1 MKFFRLDLLT
11 LLISLFILNSCK
23 NEGAVGLGL
32 NSSGQLNGSLVDTA
46 TITTNTV
53 LDDSVQ
59 TGGLSTPIAKNA
71 FGYFNDPIFGVT
83 QSDLALDIN
92 LPTAGYTAPFG
103 TVVVDSA
110 RLILSFT
117 DGFYGDS
124 LTSSY
129 RANAYQLNEKFVDGY
144 PYYSNK
150 QWDYNSSNL
159 LGSLTFNS
167 RTHDSI
173 KIFSIIAGAPDTL
186 IKVAAQIRI
195 PISPAFINNNIFGA
209 STTTLT
215 SNSAFQ
221 NAMKGLY
228 VTIDKTKTTGPG
240 GIFMVSPTGT
250 LAIYYRSLTGSA
262 IDTAQIYFAISNIAT
277 AVRHTYS
284 ATIQTELANTSTSR
298 PNIYVQGLAGLRA
311 KIGFPALL
319 ANLRNTLLKKDSDI
333 ILNRAELVITPVPGT
348 NLPYVAIPKL
358 TLYRFDLA
366 KQRGYVE
373 DASSN
378 DPRSG
383 GAAVFG
389 GYYATN
395 TKSYH
400 FIVTA
405 YLQDLLLNR
414 TIDYGTFLSAVD
426 TTNTT
431 SVDVAATPSVA
442 ARTVAGGGSNKASPY
457 KIKLNIIYSKIFKSQ

>member
-23 NEGAVGLGL
+23 NEGAIGLGL
-32 NSSGQLNGSLVDTA
+32 NSSGQLNGNLVDTS

-53 LDDSVQ
+53 LEDSLQ
-59 TGGLSTPIAKNA
+59 TGGFSTPISKNP
-71 FGYFNDPIFGVT
+71 FGYFNDPVFGIT

-103 TVVVDSA
+103 TVIVDSA
-110 RLILSFT
+110 RLILSFA

-129 RANAYQLNEKFVDGY
+129 RVNAYQLNEKFIDGF
-144 PYYSNK
+144 PYYNTKKWS
-150 QWDYNSSNL
+150 YNSSNL

-173 KIFSIIAGAPDTL
+173 KIFHIIAGAPDTL

-195 PISPAFINNNIFGA
+195 PISTTFINNNIFGA

-215 SNSAFQ
+215 SNIAFQ
-221 NAMKGLY
+221 NAIKGLY

-240 GIFMVSPTGT
+240 GIFMVSPTNT
-250 LAIYYRSLTGSA
+250 LAVYYRAFTGSA
-262 IDTAQIYFAISNIAT
+262 IDTGSFYFAINNT
-277 AVRHTYS
+277 AAAVQHTYS

-298 PNIYVQGLAGLRA
+298 PNIYVQGVAGLRA

-319 ANLRNTLLKKDSDI
+319 ANLRNSLLKKDSDI
-333 ILNRAELVITPVPGT
+333 ILNRAELVVTPAPGSDI
-348 NLPYVAIPKL
+348 PYVTIPKL
-358 TLYRFDLA
+358 SLYRFDLA
-366 KQRGYVE
+366 RQRVYVE
-373 DASSN
+373 DASPN

-389 GYYATN
+389 GYYTAS

-414 TIDYGTFLSAVD
+414 TIDYGTYLSAVD
-426 TTNTT
+426 ITGTTT
-431 SVDVAATPSVA
+431 VDIAPTPSVA
-442 ARTVAGGGSNKASPY
+442 SRTVAGGGSNKTSPY
-457 KIKLNIIYSKIFKSQ
+457 RMKLNIIYSKIFKPH

>member
-23 NEGAVGLGL
+23 NEGAIGLGL
-32 NSSGQLNGSLVDTA
+32 NSSGQLNGNLVDSA

-59 TGGLSTPIAKNA
+59 TGGLSTPIAKNP
-71 FGYFNDPIFGVT
+71 FGYFIDPIFGVT

-92 LPTAGYTAPFG
+92 LPSAGYTAPFG

-110 RLILSFT
+110 RLVLSMA

-129 RANAYQLNEKFVDGY
+129 RANVYQLNEKFVDGF
-144 PYYSNK
+144 PYYNTK
-150 QWDYNSSNL
+150 QWNYNSSNL

-167 RTHDSI
+167 RTHDSV
-173 KIFSIIAGAPDTL
+173 KIFNIITGAPDTL
-186 IKVAAQIRI
+186 VKVGAQIRI
-195 PISPAFINNNIFGA
+195 PVNSSFINNNIFGA

-228 VTIDKTKTTGPG
+228 VTIDRTKSTGPG
-240 GIFMVSPTGT
+240 GIFMVRPSHS
-250 LAIYYRSLTGSA
+250 LAVYYRSISGTT
-262 IDTAQIYFAISNIAT
+262 IDTAVIYLAINNVAA
-277 AVRHTYS
+277 AVKHTYT
-284 ATIQTELANTSTSR
+284 ATIQTELANTSSSR
-298 PNIYVQGLAGLRA
+298 PTIYVQGLAGLKT
-311 KIGFPALL
+311 KIAFPALL
-319 ANLRNTLLKKDSDI
+319 ANLRSSLLKKDSDI
-333 ILNRAELVITPVPGT
+333 ILNRAELVITPVPGS
-348 NLPYVAIPKL
+348 NIPYVALPKL

-366 KQRGYVE
+366 HQRAFVE

-378 DPRSG
+378 DPRSAG
-383 GAAVFG
+383 PSVFG
-389 GYYATN
+389 GFYTAS

-400 FIVTA
+400 FIITA

-426 TTNTT
+426 TTNTST
-431 SVDVAATPSVA
+431 VDIAATPQVA

-457 KIKLNIIYSKIFKSQ
+457 RIKLNIIYSKIFKTP